1 MPLVAELLTD
11 LRLGPERLMLEI
23 TETALTDDGN
33 GAVATIAALDEMGVR
48 LALDD
53 FGTGLSPLHH
63 LLRFPL
69 HALKVDRSC
78 IAPLPRSPYA
88 RAIIAAVTTMAHELG
103 KVVIAEGV
111 ETEAAARGGHR
122 LGCDF
127 AQGYLLGRPG
137 TEPELIARL
146 NLRLDPDHHPPGS

>member
-1 MPLVAELLTD
+1 
-11 LRLGPERLMLEI
+11 
-23 TETALTDDGN
+23 
-33 GAVATIAALDEMGVR
+33 
-48 LALDD
+48 
-53 FGTGLSPLHH
+53 
-63 LLRFPL
+63 LLRFPI
-69 HALKVDRSC
+69 HALKVDRSF
-78 IAPLPRSPYA
+78 IAPLPCSPHA

-111 ETEAAARGGHR
+111 ETDAQLAAVTE

-146 NLRLDPDHHPPGS
+146 NT